1 MISAAC
7 PLAGDEHSSLANA
20 ELTFGTV
27 TTPGGRARWIAVGQD
42 SVDLHDAPRGIGVD
56 PVPNPGH
63 APGHRHLGPPP
74 DLPGSHMSGPFSH
87 QHHQAWLGTGG
98 RVDRLRRNERHGDEK
113 KD

>member
-1 MISAAC
+1 MTV
-7 PLAGDEHSSLANA
+7 
-20 ELTFGTV
+20 LTAFFH
-27 TTPGGRARWIAVGQD
+27 PPFERIRRW
-42 SVDLHDAPRGIGVD
+42 LHDGSAPPSDRPNPGPPRGLGVD

-63 APGHRHLGPPP
+63 APGHRHLASPP
-74 DLPGSHMSGPFSH
+74 DIPGPHMSVPIQH

>member
-1 MISAAC
+1 MATLTAFFHPPVEHIRRWLHGEPEHLSDR
-7 PLAGDEHSSLANA
+7 PNAG
-20 ELTFGTV
+20 
-27 TTPGGRARWIAVGQD
+27 PPY
-42 SVDLHDAPRGIGVD
+42 DLGVD

-74 DLPGSHMSGPFSH
+74 EVPAPHTSVPSQH